1 MLKDNRHDYG
11 NYELFDNILNKS
23 VGKTLRNL
31 RIEKGLKQSDLI
43 KKMNNII
50 TEPTL
55 SRYESGGSKV
65 RMKAFLSF
73 AKAFD
78 MTPQEL
84 IDKINDTY
92 MEDVKK
98 NIKVLEE
105 YYDIQ
110 N

>member
-1 MLKDNRHDYG
+1 MVKDDRHEYG

-23 VGKTLRNL
+23 VGRTLRTIRL
-31 RIEKGLKQSDLI
+31 EKGLKQAELI

-65 RMKAFLSF
+65 RMKAFLAF
-73 AKAFD
+73 AKAFE
-78 MTPQEL
+78 MTPQDL
-84 IDKINDTY
+84 IDRINENY

-98 NIKVLEE
+98 NIKHLEE
-105 YYDIQ
+105 YYDL
-110 N
+110 

>member
-1 MLKDNRHDYG
+1 MVNDDRHEYG

-23 VGKTLRNL
+23 VGRTLRSIRL
-31 RIEKGLKQSDLI
+31 EKKLKQSDLI
-43 KKMNNII
+43 KLMNNII

-65 RMKAFLSF
+65 RMKAFLAF

-84 IDKINDTY
+84 IDKINDNY

-98 NIKVLEE
+98 NIKHLED
-105 YYDIQ
+105 YYDI
-110 N
+110 